1 MLDRQSRGR
10 SGVSRERLLAQVTE
24 HTLQA
29 ELYDLIAGEPFG
41 ERNRAARLTERIE
54 DDLMQRGWSA
64 GHVIGSEKE
73 LLARYRVG
81 RNVLRQALSILEMRG
96 IGKVR
101 RGPAGGLLVS
111 KGDWQGLV
119 TFLANYLR
127 WIGTTAD
134 DVARTQRLIA
144 ETDRRASASLVGGR
158 LPWTALGPYSL
169 VMETLAACRN
179 DAEIKL
185 PLATAGAH
193 LNRLAARVVTQLA
206 REITHERCV
215 DGAYL
220 GSIQQLS
227 DRYGLD
233 RRTLAQAIRLIADF
247 DVLDIQRGRNGGL
260 FLRTPRS
267 EAIVRLVHG
276 PLLALRLPLGETHA
290 LVWMLNCIHARA
302 AAERGIVTP
311 EIRSSLENLQRTHG
325 EQAGFFWIRL
335 QRDIAAAACL
345 PALHLFSRCFSAYT
359 IRAASPDQ
367 YQEPDTRMQ
376 ELSTLASTEVVEA
389 IAEGDPDAAEAA
401 QARCHRLI
409 DEAALAVTH

>member
-1 MLDRQSRGR
+1 M
-10 SGVSRERLLAQVTE
+10 
-24 HTLQA
+24 
-29 ELYDLIAGEPFG
+29 
-41 ERNRAARLTERIE
+41 
-54 DDLMQRGWSA
+54 
-64 GHVIGSEKE
+64 IGSEKE
-73 LLARYRVG
+73 LLARYSVG

-111 KGDWQGLV
+111 EGDWQGLV

-127 WIGTTAD
+127 WIGTNAD

-185 PLATAGAH
+185 PFATTGAH
-193 LNRLAARVVTQLA
+193 LNRLAARVVAQLA

-215 DGAYL
+215 EGAYL

-276 PLLALRLPLGETHA
+276 PLLALRLPLDETHA
-290 LVWMLNCIHARA
+290 VVWMLNCIHARA

-325 EQAGFFWIRL
+325 RTGSLLLDSPAAGYRRRGMSSSLASVLTLLFCLHHTRRRPRSPSTDRL
-335 QRDIAAAACL
+335 PHAGAGQ
-345 PALHLFSRCFSAYT
+345 SRHGRSRRGDRRGRPGCGGGRTGPVS
-359 IRAASPDQ
+359 SPD
-367 YQEPDTRMQ
+367 R
-376 ELSTLASTEVVEA
+376 
-389 IAEGDPDAAEAA
+389 
-401 QARCHRLI
+401 
-409 DEAALAVTH
+409 